1 MLYQSTIANILLPS
15 VNWFFYDKGVN
26 VCLGP
31 PTPHTPLSCCVRLL
45 PLLVCYSSRSYRGYH
60 LHLTYPAN
68 TCSAFHHQTHNE
80 THAQNLSHF
89 YQWLGYIKNVARDT
103 VTLVL
108 YVSITAIKF
117 VLCFVTQCISQLFFY
132 TDCLIIKKYLLLGEN
147 L

>member
-26 VCLGP
+26 GYVWVP

-68 TCSAFHHQTHNE
+68 TCSAFHQTHNE
-80 THAQNLSHF
+80 IHAQNLSHF

-108 YVSITAIKF
+108 CFNICNKVF
-117 VLCFVTQCISQLFFY
+117 LCFVTQCISQLFFY